1 MNEVF
6 RSSFVETH
14 SKIIMTN
21 FSFPTWYSN
30 KILKYMLLS
39 IVYLISVSLTFAQVS
54 LVSTYSQNF
63 NSLGTGSTMPT
74 GWSHIGSLGGS
85 NSSWGT
91 SIPASGSPSAAS
103 TGTVNNSLIVATN
116 TFTGKSNTRAYN
128 YSGSTTTD
136 RAIGTSPTTGAGNIL
151 QLNLLNASGTAI
163 QSLQISYDIR
173 RFANASAAETVLGYR
188 LFISLNNGTSWTAL
202 AQFNPTSTT
211 LPNTVGTSNFN
222 QTFTLPSAVS
232 NGSIIRLRWVDDNST
247 ASSPDQR
254 IGLDNVSI
262 SIPQTGNCAA
272 PSALSAASITNT
284 SATLS
289 WGSIATAASYTLQWK
304 PSTSTVFNTVSN
316 ITSNAYLLSS
326 LQAGTSYDFQVQTV
340 CSTGNSI
347 YSSPISFTTT
357 GGSLVNEVIYLLSG
371 ALQPTSATVSAKLT
385 TASTTCRAVFST
397 SSSFSNP
404 IYSNFGT
411 ANSANNFMAKM
422 NISGLAPNTQ
432 YFYAVES
439 NGVLDASSEDVG
451 KIKTPNSGAFSFT
464 FAHGSCSVTGN
475 HGVYTAIK
483 NKNPLFFLETGD
495 FHYQDPNSSNISA
508 HRTPY
513 ENIILSQG
521 PTASLLKSTALAYTW
536 DDHDYCGNNNSGSGN
551 IGTVNARQAYQEYI
565 PHYPLVAGSGNVPI
579 YQAFTIGRVRFI
591 LSDLR
596 SMRTSSSMMGTVQKD
611 WFKQECINARNNC
624 QMIAW
629 VTGTSF
635 GGTQSDNWG
644 GFSAERIELSNFFRD
659 NNIQNMF
666 MMSGDAHMVAIDN
679 GTNHDFSTG
688 SNNPNDYPVFAAAA
702 LNNSGSNKG
711 GTYSQGVFTNPN
723 SSTGQYGLVEIVDN
737 GGPSITIN
745 FKAYRTNGNSSAES
759 QLVTYSFNRTICA
772 SGGRI
777 SEPTSLT
784 LRSLEE
790 GKQTQI
796 IWNLSDNSKTH
807 SLVKI
812 DSEGNKEVLISKLE
826 NEGLFKDEHPISGN
840 NVYSIIDNENTE
852 VISRNIFMKG
862 NSDLSVYPNPADD
875 LINISLPGCRDL
887 NVANIQIIDL
897 NGKFVLNQMVTFTAP
912 NASVSIDVHALSPGN
927 YILNFQSKGLNIN
940 RSIRID

>member
-1 MNEVF
+1 MTK
-6 RSSFVETH
+6 SSFFLRL
-14 SKIIMTN
+14 TN
-21 FSFPTWYSN
+21 N
-30 KILKYMLLS
+30 MLKYQLSS
-39 IVYLISVSLTFAQVS
+39 IVYLMAVSLTFAQVS
-54 LVSTYSQNF
+54 FVSNYSQNF
-63 NSLGTGSTMPT
+63 NSIGTSSIIPT

-85 NSSWGT
+85 NSSWST

-103 TGTVNNSLIVATN
+103 TGKVNNSLIVATN
-116 TFTGKSNTRAYN
+116 TFTGTSNTKAYN
-128 YSGSTTTD
+128 YSGTTTTD

-173 RFANASAAETVLGYR
+173 RFATASAAESIPGYR

-202 AQFNPTSTT
+202 AQFNPTSAT

-232 NGSIIRLRWVDDNST
+232 NGSLIRLRWVDDNST

-262 SIPQTGNCAA
+262 SIPQTGNCAT

-289 WGSIATAASYTLQWK
+289 WSSIATAATYTLQWK
-304 PSTSTVFNTVSN
+304 PTTSTVFNTVSN

-340 CSTGNSI
+340 CSTGSSA

-385 TASTTCRAVFST
+385 AASATCRAVFST

-422 NISGLAPNTQ
+422 NVAGLAQNTQ

-475 HGVYTAIK
+475 HGVFTAIQ

-495 FHYQDPNSSNISA
+495 FHYQDPNSSNIST

-521 PTASLLKSTALAYTW
+521 PTANLLKSTALAYTW
-536 DDHDYCGNNNSGSGN
+536 DDHDYCGNNNSGSAN
-551 IGTVNARQAYQEYI
+551 VGTVNARQAYQEYI

-591 LSDLR
+591 LADLR
-596 SMRTSSSMMGTVQKD
+596 SVRTSTSMMGTAQKE

-635 GGTQSDNWG
+635 GGTQTDNWG

-702 LNNSGSNKG
+702 LNNTGSNKG
-711 GTYSQGVFTNPN
+711 GTYSQGIFTNPN

-745 FKAYRTNGNSSAES
+745 FTAYRTNGNTSAES
-759 QLVTYSFNRTICA
+759 QLVTYSFNRTFCA
-772 SGGRI
+772 VGGRMAK
-777 SEPTSLT
+777 PTSLT

-796 IWNLSDNSKTH
+796 IWNLNDNSKTH

-812 DSEGNKEVLISKLE
+812 DSEGNKELLIAKLE
-826 NEGLFKDEHPISGN
+826 NEGFFKDERPISGN
-840 NVYSIIDNENTE
+840 NVYSIIEDENTE
-852 VISRNIFMKG
+852 LISRSIFMKG

-887 NVANIQIIDL
+887 DVANIQIIDL
-897 NGKFVLNQMVTFTAP
+897 NGKFVLNQIVTFKTP
-912 NASVSIDVHALSPGN
+912 NESVSIDVQALRPGN